1 MLKFELETEGANW
14 WLNVARDNKLYDKTI
29 GNISRSV
36 QGSHYLFA
44 PEDCV
49 CLSVEEMIA
58 ITDKMKEMENAG
70 TKTD

>member
-1 MLKFELETEGANW
+1 MLKFELETEDANW
-14 WLNVARDNKLYDKTI
+14 LLNVARDNKLYDKTI

-58 ITDKMKEMENAG
+58 ITDKMKEMENAR
-70 TKTD
+70 TKAD

>member
-1 MLKFELETEGANW
+1 MLKFELETEDANW

-58 ITDKMKEMENAG
+58 ITDKMKEMENAR
-70 TKTD
+70 TKAD